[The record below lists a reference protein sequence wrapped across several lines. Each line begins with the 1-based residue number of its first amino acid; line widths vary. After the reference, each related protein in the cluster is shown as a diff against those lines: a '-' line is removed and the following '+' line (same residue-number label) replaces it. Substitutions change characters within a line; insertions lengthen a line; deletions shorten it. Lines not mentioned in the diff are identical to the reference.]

1 MCIMSKNSPK
11 TRKKFEFPHSFIIL
25 FGLMIITAI
34 TTYLIPAGQYER
46 VVDENGRT
54 IVADGTYQTIESTP
68 TGFMQLFESLHLGM
82 VDAAEI
88 IFFIFIVG
96 GSFGILAA
104 TKSIEAAF
112 GSLTKKLNGK
122 EIFLIPVIMLF
133 LAICGGSWGMAEE
146 VIPFILIAV
155 PLALRMGFD
164 SMTGTAM
171 ILVGVYAGFGSAFMN
186 PFTVGVA
193 QGIAGL
199 PTFSGMGVR
208 IVFWLIFVAVAIAYV
223 MIYARKVRK
232 DPTISLMYEED
243 KKRDI
248 SLDDQ
253 SSQGLTKRQVAILV
267 VLALTLVGLAV
278 GVITQG
284 WYITEIA
291 ALFVIMGIVVGII
304 ARFRMN
310 EIANA
315 FVKGCEEMVQGALIV
330 GFAYGILRILQDSNT
345 IDTILYFV
353 SNLVADLPTAL
364 AAIGMFVVQSLLNF
378 IVPSGSGQAAISMP
392 IMAPLS
398 DLLGVSRQTAV
409 LAFQYGDGISN
420 VFTPTAGV
428 LMASLALAK
437 IPWIKWLKWI
447 LPLILIQYALGAIF
461 VTVAHLF
468 IW

>member
-1 MCIMSKNSPK
+1 MSTNTS
-11 TRKKFEFPHSFIIL
+11 TKKKYEFPHSFIIL
-25 FGLMIITAI
+25 FGLMAIAAI
-34 TTYLIPAGQYER
+34 TTYFIPAGQYDR
-46 VVDENGRT
+46 VEDEAGHT
-54 IVADGTYQTIESTP
+54 VVADGTYQTIESSP

-82 VDAAEI
+82 VDAAGI

-96 GSFGILAA
+96 GAFGILSA

-112 GSLTKKLNGK
+112 GSLTQKLSGK

-133 LAICGGSWGMAEE
+133 LAICGATWGMAEE

-155 PLALRMGFD
+155 PLAIRMGFD
-164 SMTGTAM
+164 SLTGTAM

-208 IVFWLIFVAVAIAYV
+208 FVFWLIFTAVTIAYV
-223 MIYARKVRK
+223 MLYARKVKK
-232 DPTISLMYEED
+232 DPTRSLMYKED
-243 KKRDI
+243 KKRNVDV
-248 SLDDQ
+248 DDAAETL
-253 SSQGLTKRQVAILV
+253 SKRQVAILV
-267 VLALTLVGLAV
+267 VLALTLVGLAL
-278 GVITQG
+278 GVIIQG

-291 ALFVIMGIVVGII
+291 ALFVIMGVAVGII
-304 ARFRMN
+304 AGFRMN

-315 FVKGCEEMVQGALIV
+315 FVKGLEEMVQGALIV
-330 GFAYGILRILQDSNT
+330 GFAYGILRILEDSNT
-345 IDTILYFV
+345 IDTILYHV
-353 SNLVADLPTAL
+353 SGVVADLPTAF
-364 AAIGMFVVQSLLNF
+364 AAIGMFVVQSILNF
-378 IVPSGSGQAAISMP
+378 VVPSGSGQAAISMP
-392 IMAPLS
+392 IMAPLG
-398 DLLGVSRQTAV
+398 DLIGVSRQTAV

-437 IPWIKWLKWI
+437 IPWIKWMKWI
-447 LPLILIQYALGAIF
+447 LPLILIQYVLGAIF
-461 VTVAHLF
+461 VTIAHLF

>member
-1 MCIMSKNSPK
+1 MSTINTVK
-11 TRKKFEFPHSFIIL
+11 TKKRFEFPHSFIIL
-25 FGLMIITAI
+25 FGLMVITAI

-46 VVDENGRT
+46 TVNEDGRSLVV
-54 IVADGTYQTIESTP
+54 DGTYHTIESSP

-82 VDAAEI
+82 VDAAGI
-88 IFFIFIVG
+88 VFFIFIVG
-96 GSFGILAA
+96 GAFGILTA
-104 TKSIEAAF
+104 TKTFESAF

-122 EIFLIPVIMLF
+122 EILLIPVIMLF
-133 LAICGGSWGMAEE
+133 LAISGATWGMAEE
-146 VIPFILIAV
+146 AIPFILIAV

-171 ILVGVYAGFGSAFMN
+171 IIVGVYAGFGSAFMN

-208 IVFWLIFVAVAIAYV
+208 LVFWAIFVGVTIAYV
-223 MIYARKVRK
+223 MIYARKVKK
-232 DPTISLMYEED
+232 DPTTSLMYAED
-243 KKRDI
+243 KQRTVSEETDSEQ
-248 SLDDQ
+248 SL
-253 SSQGLTKRQVAILV
+253 SKRQIAILV
-267 VLALTLVGLAV
+267 VLALTIVGLAL
-278 GVITQG
+278 GVILQG

-304 ARFRMN
+304 AKFRMN
-310 EIANA
+310 EMANA

-345 IDTILYFV
+345 IDTILYYV

-392 IMAPLS
+392 IMAPLG
-398 DLLGVSRQTAV
+398 DLIGVSRQTAV

-428 LMASLALAK
+428 LMAALALAK
-437 IPWIKWLKWI
+437 IPWIKWMKWI
-447 LPLILIQYALGAIF
+447 LPLVLIQYALGAIF